1 MSNGLLHTANTYF
14 IDFIMSNLSLKMS
27 GIQWQVFKN
36 ELKLEAVKWAGH
48 NLQTEVE

>member
-1 MSNGLLHTANTYF
+1 MGYFITANTYF

-36 ELKLEAVKWAGH
+36 ELKLEAVIWARH